1 MPKAISNTYSH
12 NISKL
17 IITTKVAT
25 NVMAKGGKVAPP
37 TKSEMATP
45 VKAGGGTMQKYSPS
59 PSQKT
64 KDERNK
70 PKIVNL
76 MHPSGTC
83 YGWAF
88 HNFYA
93 AKEEL
98 KSLSNRLG
106 MITVIG
112 GIEFKPFSNLTT
124 KWLKESEFSGYIWVI
139 RIDLELDGTDH
150 CFPLTAHV
158 AYGNK
163 IARGVIAQN
172 LWERGEVEVRT
183 TQLSHAEALD
193 LDVHFSV
200 VRDTAADN
208 AFDEAIRE
216 ADSELEDLI

>member
-1 MPKAISNTYSH
+1 M
-12 NISKL
+12 
-17 IITTKVAT
+17 TKG
-25 NVMAKGGKVAPP
+25 AKGAPP
-37 TKSEMATP
+37 TKSEVALP
-45 VKAGGGTMQKYSPS
+45 VKAGGGTKLKYSPF
-59 PSQKT
+59 PAQKK

-76 MHPSGTC
+76 MHPNGTC

-93 AKEEL
+93 ANDEL

-112 GIEFKPFSNLTT
+112 GVKFRPFSNLTT
-124 KWLKESEFSGYIWVI
+124 KWLKEAELCGLIWVI
-139 RIDLELDGTDH
+139 HIDLELDEDEH

-163 IARGVIAQN
+163 IARGVTAQN
-172 LWERGEVEVRT
+172 IWGKGEVEVRMVT
-183 TQLSHAEALD
+183 LSHAEALD
-193 LDVHFSV
+193 LDVCFSV
-200 VRDTAADN
+200 VHDQAAGN

-216 ADSELEDLI
+216 ADSVLEDLI

>member
-1 MPKAISNTYSH
+1 
-12 NISKL
+12 
-17 IITTKVAT
+17 
-25 NVMAKGGKVAPP
+25 MAKGGKVAPP

-193 LDVHFSV
+193 LDVRFSV
-200 VRDTAADN
+200 VHNQAADD

-216 ADSELEDLI
+216 ADSALEDLI

>member
-139 RIDLELDGTDH
+139 RIDLELDVTDH

>member
-112 GIEFKPFSNLTT
+112 GVEFRPFSNLTT

>member
-1 MPKAISNTYSH
+1 M
-12 NISKL
+12 
-17 IITTKVAT
+17 TKT
-25 NVMAKGGKVAPP
+25 AKGAQPP
-37 TKSEMATP
+37 TKSEMSSP
-45 VKAGGGTMQKYSPS
+45 VKAGVQTIQKSSPS
-59 PSQKT
+59 PAQKK

-76 MHPSGTC
+76 MHPNGTC

-98 KSLSNRLG
+98 KSLSNRDG

-112 GIEFKPFSNLTT
+112 GEELKPFSNLTT
-124 KWLKESEFSGYIWVI
+124 KWLKEAEFSNFIWVI
-139 RIDLELDGTDH
+139 RSDLELDGADN

-163 IARGVIAQN
+163 IARGVIAQGI
-172 LWERGEVEVRT
+172 WEKSEVEVKMT
-183 TQLSHAEALD
+183 TLSHAEALD

-200 VRDTAADN
+200 VHNQAADD

-216 ADSELEDLI
+216 ADSALEDLI